1 MTEVFTASYEK
12 GMLRPF
18 RPLDL
23 SEGQVVRLM
32 VLPQSMAEDFAPLP
46 VEKVSIERDTTE
58 PEAKDL
64 VAWDA
69 ASKKALERLEQ
80 IQPQEPEPQ
89 AYRGKK
95 K

>member
-1 MTEVFTASYEK
+1 MNDIFTASYEK
-12 GMLRPF
+12 GILRPF

-23 SEGQVVRLM
+23 KEGQVVRLM
-32 VLPQSMAEDFAPLP
+32 VLPQSLAEEFTPLP

-58 PEAKDL
+58 PEARDL
-64 VAWDA
+64 AAWDA

-80 IQPQEPEPQ
+80 IQPQEPEPK